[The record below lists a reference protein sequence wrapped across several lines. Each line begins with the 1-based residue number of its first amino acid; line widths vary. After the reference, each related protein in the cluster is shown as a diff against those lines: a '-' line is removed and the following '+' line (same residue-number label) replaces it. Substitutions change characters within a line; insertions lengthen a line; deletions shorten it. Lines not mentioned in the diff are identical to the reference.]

1 MQRDVM
7 GSLTQKQLEA
17 FWKRVDKREPD
28 ECWPWL
34 GKKTFNGYG
43 RYLIAKLRVQRAH
56 RVSWLIHHGSLP
68 DRLHVCHRCD
78 NRACVN
84 PAHLFLATNAENHA
98 DKARKERTAG
108 NYGKTKLT
116 AELVRQIR
124 ESSLSHSEWAQRL
137 GMHPTSVRN
146 ARIGRNWKH
155 IN

>member
-1 MQRDVM
+1 M
-7 GSLTQKQLEA
+7 GFLTQRQLAA

-28 ECWPWL
+28 ECWLWL
-34 GKKTFNGYG
+34 GKQTFNGYG
-43 RYLIAKLRVQRAH
+43 RYLIASLRIQRAH

-68 DRLHVCHRCD
+68 AELHVCHRCD

-124 ESSLSHSEWAQRL
+124 ESPPSESDWARRL

-155 IN
+155 I